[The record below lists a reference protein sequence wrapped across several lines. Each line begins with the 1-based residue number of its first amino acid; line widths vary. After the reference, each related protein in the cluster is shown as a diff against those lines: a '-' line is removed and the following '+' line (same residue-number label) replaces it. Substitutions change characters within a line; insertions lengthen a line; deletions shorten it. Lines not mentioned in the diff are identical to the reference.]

1 MPLVEKLGQRPG
13 LAYLLL
19 TVCMLLLASN
29 HIIGRGVHDQLPPV
43 GLSFWRWF
51 AAAIMLL
58 PFVLPRIGA
67 SIDAYRRNLGDLVL
81 LGGLIV
87 GSTTVILIALNFTT
101 AINVSLINATQPTI
115 TVMFS
120 WLFFRQHLSR
130 RQAVGIAIAFIGVAV
145 MLTRGQ
151 LEVLTSLGLN
161 FGDVIALLAMAG
173 FSAYAVNV
181 RRLPAGLNPVESL
194 FGVIVAGSVV
204 LLPFYLIESFFFRPM
219 PMTGLA
225 VVAALSLAL
234 LVSCLAMLLWNVGNQ
249 AVGPNRASIFMNLIP
264 VFGAALAMGFLGED
278 PAMVPPGRNY
288 SYRPRHRA
296 GRRALQRPPLIR
308 LLPGCRG

>member
-1 MPLVEKLGQRPG
+1 MTLVEKLTHRPG

-19 TVCMLLLASN
+19 TVCMLFLASN
-29 HIIGRGVHDQLPPV
+29 HIIGRGVHDSLPPV

-58 PFVLPRIGA
+58 PFVLPRIGTTLP
-67 SIDAYRRNLGDLVL
+67 AYRSNIGDLTL

-115 TVMFS
+115 TVLFS
-120 WLFFRQHLSR
+120 WLFFQQRLSKL
-130 RQAVGIAIAFIGVAV
+130 QVAGIVIAFIGVTV

-151 LEVLTSLGLN
+151 LEVLMSLGLN

-181 RRLPAGLNPVESL
+181 RRLPAGLNPAESL

-204 LLPFYLIESFFFRPM
+204 LLPFYVIESLFYRPM

-225 VVAALSLAL
+225 VMATLSLAL

-264 VFGAALAMGFLGED
+264 VFGAALAIGFLGETLLWFHL
-278 PAMVPPGRNY
+278 AGIVFVGLGIVLVVGRLSLSRN
-288 SYRPRHRA
+288 
-296 GRRALQRPPLIR
+296 
-308 LLPGCRG
+308 